1 LCACLPSTRAFDFGG
16 LSSES
21 APDAGLGNSEGGKEW
36 KPPPFENA
44 PHLMVAER
52 VETPPVGG
60 GSSAF
65 QQHSC
70 CPKQATPPTSGAVPQ
85 VPDAIAQTDRS
96 GHQAEDQRISRHIHR
111 ASSRTGTMA
120 VFFHRISRGPQRV
133 VMVLIRGYQLLASPF
148 PSPCRYYPSCSA
160 YALEAVSRH
169 GTLKGS
175 WLGFRRILRCHPF
188 KPGGIDPVPE

>member
-1 LCACLPSTRAFDFGG
+1 MCLPSTRAFDFGG

-21 APDAGLGNSEGGKEW
+21 AHSAGLGNTEGGKKW
-36 KPPPFENA
+36 TPPPFKNA
-44 PHLMVAER
+44 PHLMASER
-52 VETPPVGG
+52 AETPSVGG

-65 QQHSC
+65 RKLSC
-70 CPKQATPPTSGAVPQ
+70 CSEQAPTPAEGAVPQ
-85 VPDAIAQTDRS
+85 TPVTAAHADRPDN
-96 GHQAEDQRISRHIHR
+96 QAEDQRVSSVVHR
-111 ASSRTGTMA
+111 ASGRTGAMA
-120 VFFHRISRGPQRV
+120 VFIRRISRAPQRV

-169 GTLKGS
+169 GTIKGG
-175 WLGFRRILRCHPF
+175 WLGLRRILRCHPF